1 MLMKRWWWEGT
12 QGLLHF
18 KPLRPDNDHVWSQCT
33 IFAHWDIG
41 RTYTFCGLST
51 VQDTIGGKL
60 AYKGRL
66 DLDNCQIVDLPDG
79 SSTSL
84 F

>member
-1 MLMKRWWWEGT
+1 MTMCYHSV
-12 QGLLHF
+12 QY
-18 KPLRPDNDHVWSQCT
+18 
-33 IFAHWDIG
+33 FAHQDISHIL
-41 RTYTFCGLST
+41 YTFCGLSS

>member
-1 MLMKRWWWEGT
+1 MVKEYTGFAT
-12 QGLLHF
+12 FQN
-18 KPLRPDNDHVWSQCT
+18 PL
-33 IFAHWDIG
+33 
-41 RTYTFCGLST
+41 YTFCGLSS

>member
-1 MLMKRWWWEGT
+1 
-12 QGLLHF
+12 
-18 KPLRPDNDHVWSQCT
+18 VCT
-33 IFAHWDIG
+33 IFAHWDISH
-41 RTYTFCGLST
+41 TYTFCGLST